1 MADVVV
7 TPGERE
13 RDQGQLTYRRVLGAL
28 DRLRRASDADTAYR
42 LAFQVV
48 YLQCKFGAGE
58 RGVSG
63 TGKWWWNDAT
73 PRPRSVG
80 EVLSA
85 VWSRTH
91 LAREYRLPAY
101 RDEGVS
107 RPFAQTEA
115 ALEELVTEVGR
126 LESAEYLL
134 DVLLDVYSTRY
145 ARGGDYFTPDTV
157 SYLFAGLAA
166 PRAGE
171 MVRDPACGS
180 GRLLRAA
187 AFRAQ
192 KQGAELRLSGADIR
206 PLARYA
212 AAVNLALH
220 GFRIDLAGDGT
231 DTLREGIP
239 QERADVIITNPPV
252 NMRDWGHGELRGDS
266 RWDLGVPRPGNA
278 NFAWIQHVLADLTPH
293 GRAVILLSSGAAH
306 SSSSSDGLI
315 RQRLL
320 EHGLVAGIV
329 DLPSWPFP
337 HTRTSTAL
345 WLLAKGARPNG
356 DRVLFADA
364 GKLSMWRDGAR
375 RGFDAAQAERL
386 FRIFR
391 AWQEEQIPEGED
403 AQGSVPWCRAVSLE
417 EIVRAGFDLRPA
429 RYLQPRSNVTLN
441 SGTDSRIR
449 KRQLYEAM
457 DRSSAAWRRVRVV
470 LEGRHE

>member
-13 RDQGQLTYRRVLGAL
+13 RGQGQLTYRRVLGAL

-48 YLQCKFGAGE
+48 YLQCKFGAGAGGV
-58 RGVSG
+58 RG
-63 TGKWWWNDAT
+63 TDKRWWSDAT
-73 PRPRSVG
+73 PRPKSVG
-80 EVLSA
+80 EALSA

-91 LAREYRLPAY
+91 VAREYRLPAY

-107 RPFAQTEA
+107 RPFAQTDA

-126 LESAEYLL
+126 LETAEYLL
-134 DVLLDVYSTRY
+134 DVLLDLYSTRY

-157 SYLFAGLAA
+157 AYLFAGLAA

-192 KQGAELRLSGADIR
+192 AQGAELHLSGADIR

-220 GFRIDLAGDGT
+220 GFRADLAGDGT
-231 DTLREGIP
+231 DTLRAGLP
-239 QERADVIITNPPV
+239 QERTDVIITNPTV
-252 NMRDWGHGELRGDS
+252 NMRDWGHGELQSDA

-278 NFAWIQHVLADLTPH
+278 NFAWIQHVLADLAPH
-293 GRAVILLSSGAAH
+293 GRAVILLSSAAAH

-320 EHGLVAGIV
+320 ENGLVAGIV
-329 DLPSWPFP
+329 DLPSWPLA

-364 GKLSMWRDGAR
+364 GELPTWRDGAR
-375 RGFDAAQAERL
+375 RGFDTAQAERL
-386 FRIFR
+386 FRMFR
-391 AWQEEQIPEGED
+391 AWQGEQSPVGED
-403 AQGSVPWCRAVSLE
+403 APDSVPWCRAASLE
-417 EIVRAGFDLRPA
+417 EIARAGFDLRPA
-429 RYLQPRSNVTLN
+429 RYLQQRNNVTSN

-457 DRSSAAWRRVRVV
+457 DRSAAARHRVRGV